1 MSTHGQIGQY
11 KCSITNDFKKKVI
24 DKPLDTNF
32 ETIIQSQNEIYEIA
46 KEKIDINNENIKAID
61 NNLMLL

>member
-1 MSTHGQIGQY
+1 MSTHGQIGQSE
-11 KCSITNDFKKKVI
+11 CSITDEFKKKFI

-32 ETIIQSQNEIYEIA
+32 DTIIQSQNEIYEIA